1 MEEVRTAEVEPPRRN
16 PNALVDEA
24 MLVRSQRLNGHAP
37 EFATWVTAHYAQQAV
52 KHLNDPAL
60 GLPDDAKAELEM
72 ALALA
77 THVMRNTTPS
87 RIRAAAL
94 AVEMHVL
101 VHSGRV

>member
-1 MEEVRTAEVEPPRRN
+1 MEEVRTAEAEPPHRN

-52 KHLNDPAL
+52 KHLNNPEL
-60 GLPDDAKAELEM
+60 GLSDDEKAELEM

-77 THVMRNTTPS
+77 AHVMRNTTPS

-101 VHSGRV
+101 ARSGRV

>member
-60 GLPDDAKAELEM
+60 GLSDDEKAELEM

-77 THVMRNTTPS
+77 AHVMRNTTPS
-87 RIRAAAL
+87 RIRAAAM
-94 AVEMHVL
+94 AVEVKIL
-101 VHSGRV
+101 VEAGSL